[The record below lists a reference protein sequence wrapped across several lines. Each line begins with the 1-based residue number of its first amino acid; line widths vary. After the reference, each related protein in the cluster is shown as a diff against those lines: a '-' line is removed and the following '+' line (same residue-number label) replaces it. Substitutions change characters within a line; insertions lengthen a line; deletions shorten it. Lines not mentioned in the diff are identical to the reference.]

1 MTLNECFIDIEHEW
15 GSHCSMISEFF
26 KPKEWFLNLFQKH
39 YYMIF
44 ENYYTKYDGRS
55 AKIWQKIVKIT
66 NYVALNNA
74 PLKKSGALSN
84 ATWFW
89 SFDEFFVTFRIF
101 PGNCSTEIY

>member
-1 MTLNECFIDIEHEW
+1 MMADQLKFD
-15 GSHCSMISEFF
+15 
-26 KPKEWFLNLFQKH
+26 K
-39 YYMIF
+39 
-44 ENYYTKYDGRS
+44 
-55 AKIWQKIVKIT
+55 KIVKIT

-89 SFDEFFVTFRIF
+89 SFEVVFVTFRIF